1 MQTLAFSRCSGIRVV
16 VQVTGHRLR
25 HATPSETKPSHKHG
39 NGAPGGAKVWPR
51 HADGCCHPL
60 ALRARRAPQNVPLR
74 ESSASGAL
82 RLPALHRDPP
92 LRLSTAV
99 SFKDRTRSA
108 DSLSAAGV
116 LKKSEMI
123 A

>member
-1 MQTLAFSRCSGIRVV
+1 MQNTQARAFSRCTGIRVV
-16 VQVTGHRLR
+16 VEATGHRHR
-25 HATPSETKPSHKHG
+25 HATPSETKPSEAKPSEAKPSHKHG

-82 RLPALHRDPP
+82 R
-92 LRLSTAV
+92 
-99 SFKDRTRSA
+99 
-108 DSLSAAGV
+108 AGYACCHHPR
-116 LKKSEMI
+116 KRMI
-123 A
+123 Q